1 MRQRKIYTFGAVLL
15 LAGVLLGLQLGSMV
29 SGDDTREALKK
40 LENAFLII
48 NERYVEEVDS
58 AELAESALRGML
70 RELDPH
76 SVYINPE
83 RMRRVKEDFSGG
95 FEGIGISYEF
105 IDGPEEQDTVTVLSV
120 IPGGPSEEIG
130 LMSGDRIIA
139 VDGQNAIGF
148 ETEDVQRTLKGPSG
162 TKVEVTIRRLGYRE
176 LLEFTITRGRIPLW
190 SVDAAYM
197 VDEQTGYI
205 KVNRFA
211 RTTYRE
217 FLEAL
222 KGLKA
227 KGMKRLMLD
236 LRNNAGGYMEMAVRM
251 SDEFLG
257 DEAEIVSQ
265 RGRTRD
271 TNRAFK
277 AHPHGNFEQGA
288 VIVLVDGNSA
298 SASEI
303 VAGALQDHDRALIV
317 GRQTFGKGLVQQQ
330 FDLPD
335 GSAMRVTISHFY
347 TPSGRL
353 IQTPYNSGD
362 REDYYRLKQKLRD
375 QTAMLSVQEILDQVP
390 DSLKYT
396 TDAGRT
402 VIGGGGILPDFIV
415 ERDTASAFLR
425 NVFAK
430 NLDNIFVRS
439 WLDRDGEALRAQW
452 GERSEAFIRDFDIDD
467 EAFEAFLA
475 FAGEQGVRI
484 AETPEAQD
492 DQEVFTRAEI
502 ENDRPYLESRIK
514 ARLAVRLF
522 DLKAWFPIMH
532 EVDHTFKTAM
542 GLWQEAE
549 KLEQLSAR
557 Q

>member
-1 MRQRKIYTFGAVLL
+1 MRQRKIFTIGTVLL
-15 LAGVLLGLQLGSMV
+15 LAGVLLGLQIGSLV
-29 SGDDTREALKK
+29 SGDDTRDALKK
-40 LENAFLII
+40 LEKAFIII

-70 RELDPH
+70 SELDPH
-76 SVYINPE
+76 SVYITPE
-83 RMRRVKEDFSGG
+83 RMLRVKEDFSGG
-95 FEGIGISYEF
+95 FEGIGISFEF
-105 IDGPEEQDTVTVLSV
+105 IKGTQDQDTVTVLSV
-120 IPGGPSEEIG
+120 IPGGPSQDVG

-139 VDGQNAIGF
+139 VDGQDAVGF
-148 ETEDVQRTLKGPSG
+148 KTEDVQRTLKGPRG
-162 TKVEVTIRRLGYRE
+162 TKVDVTIVRPGYGE
-176 LLEFTITRGRIPLW
+176 LIEFTITRDRIPLW
-190 SVDAAYM
+190 SIDAAYM

-211 RTTYRE
+211 GTTYRD

-222 KGLKA
+222 KGLQA

-236 LRNNAGGYMEMAVRM
+236 LRNNAGGYMEMAIKM

-265 RGRTRD
+265 RGRMRG

-277 AHPHGNFEQGA
+277 AKPHGNFEQGA
-288 VIVLVDGNSA
+288 LIVLVDGNSA

-330 FDLPD
+330 YDLPD
-335 GSAMRVTISHFY
+335 GSAVRVTISHFY

-353 IQTPYNSGD
+353 IQTPYYSGD
-362 REDYYRLKQKLRD
+362 REDYYRLKRELRD
-375 QTAMLSVQEILDQVP
+375 QMAMLSVQEILDQVP

-415 ERDTASAFLR
+415 ERDSASVFLQT
-425 NVFAK
+425 VFAK

-439 WLDRDGEALRAQW
+439 WIDRDGEALRAQW
-452 GERSEAFIRDFDIDD
+452 DDRREAFTRDFDIDE

-475 FAGEQGVRI
+475 FAGEHGVRI
-484 AETPEAQD
+484 VDEALPEGDET
-492 DQEVFTRAEI
+492 VFTRAEI
-502 ENDRPYLESRIK
+502 ENDRAYLESRIK

-532 EVDHTFKTAM
+532 KVDRTFNTAM
-542 GLWQEAE
+542 GLWNEAE